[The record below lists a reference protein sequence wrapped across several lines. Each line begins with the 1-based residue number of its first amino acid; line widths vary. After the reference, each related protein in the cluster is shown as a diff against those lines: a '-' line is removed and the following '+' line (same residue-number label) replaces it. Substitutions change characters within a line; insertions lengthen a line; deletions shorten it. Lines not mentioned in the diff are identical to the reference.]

1 VRILTDLA
9 YAPPVGRGHLL
20 DLYRPDHSDRVPVLV
35 WTGGS
40 AWLADNGKDS
50 AEPIAAEF
58 TARGYAVAGVSIRSS
73 AQARFPAQ
81 LHDIKAAIRW
91 LRSNAGEYGLDPDRF
106 VVMGDSSGGWTAAM
120 ATLTSDRPELEGT
133 VGVTGVSS
141 AVLAGVAFY
150 PPTQFLA
157 MDEQM
162 LPGAVAPFNAMMG
175 LTDCHN
181 DPGSPESR
189 LVGAPIQTV
198 PDLVRAASPLAYAHR
213 DSPPL
218 MLLHGR
224 LDPLVPHGQS
234 ELLRD
239 AILAAGGRV
248 TLHSVA
254 EAGHDWSQVLAPP
267 LGWDVVAEFVAH
279 GVRTGG
285 VP

>member
-20 DLYRPDHSDRVPVLV
+20 DVYRPDRSDNLPVVV

-120 ATLTSDRPELEGT
+120 ATLTGDRPELEGT
-133 VGVTGVSS
+133 VGVAGVSS

-150 PPTQFLA
+150 PPTAFLA

-162 LPGAVAPFNAMMG
+162 LPGAVAAFNAMMG
-175 LTDCHN
+175 LADGHN

-198 PDLVRAASPLAYAHR
+198 PERVRAASPLAYAHR

-218 MLLHGR
+218 LLLHGR

-267 LGWDVVAEFVAH
+267 LGWDVVAAFVAH
-279 GVRTGG
+279 VVRTGR
-285 VP
+285 VT